1 MLESKTWF
9 MVPGAIALG
18 SLYGVLQPLPDAS
31 QPPRVP
37 AATAAAAC
45 FGLLSLCL
53 LSLFWIDASSP
64 KTMGLLVVL
73 AVALLGVLGFSMYRI
88 RHHVRQAD
96 CPPQTNDFAFT
107 MAGGMDFSD
116 FEVGSIVF
124 LIILCIVGIAGELP
138 FMIMLWLAANTIGL
152 ACAAGGHYTCV
163 PHAVQQ

>member
-9 MVPGAIALG
+9 VVPGAIALG
-18 SLYGVLQPLPDAS
+18 SLWGVLQPLPDAS

-45 FGLLSLCL
+45 FGL

-96 CPPQTNDFAFT
+96 CPLQTNDFAFT
-107 MAGGMDFSD
+107 MAGGVDFSY
-116 FEVGSIVF
+116 FVNVSIVYF
-124 LIILCIVGIAGELP
+124 FVFMCVGVAGDLP
-138 FMIMLWLAANTIGL
+138 FWIMLWLAAVTIGL